1 MQKSNILLAVVLF
14 AGMILS
20 GFQCS
25 STELTSARLY
35 IQQKN
40 FDKAIEVLKKDVEK
54 KVVKKAPVK
63 KAATKKEDKK

>member
-1 MQKSNILLAVVLF
+1 MQKSKILLAVALF

-40 FDKAIEVLKKDVEK
+40 FDKAI
-54 KVVKKAPVK
+54 
-63 KAATKKEDKK
+63 

>member
-1 MQKSNILLAVVLF
+1 MQKSKILLAVALF
-14 AGMILS
+14 AGIIFS

-40 FDKAIEVLKKDVEK
+40 FDKAIDV
-54 KVVKKAPVK
+54 
-63 KAATKKEDKK
+63 